1 MKDPTNNDVKMAPM
15 AGMTGMGG
23 GAVTSYQ
30 YLNLASDSDNWI
42 TVTSNDTYSLSQGQI
57 GVNSTTQTSS
67 NIIWQRTNYTRT
79 VTTTQVRLYTGFG
92 TYVGGTEVYNASG
105 TGANSEYRRQANWI
119 ETSDGGATYGSGPYD
134 NSQWGLYKWSGAS
147 GSCPKKT
154 NGQPSGSVNGKV
166 TAVTPN
172 GEVFCLGYDGQI
184 KALDNSLNTS
194 WQMHYTVNNYFH
206 MYTVD
211 ATGESESDLKCSV
224 MGYTLYSHNTGNKL
238 QPVALGY
245 NSNGSINYS
254 KKFTT
259 WTNQGLSALISMS
272 CRTGKSSNAIVYGG
286 SVPNTS
292 PTGAWLTVFQNVDG
306 SSPSI
311 KWDKNVRMFV
321 SSGNSTSMRGVTC
334 DDLGSTTPNIYC
346 CTKTTVSSVGYIGVH
361 KFAWD
366 GSHEWTT
373 KLSHP
378 TWDLQVGGMQ
388 CNKATGEIYIGGT
401 LYNGSASPT
410 TKAWLVRLEPDG
422 SGQGTSDTITD
433 TGAGIT
439 YSTESDY
446 DISNISMSI
455 SNISG
460 SNQGGSGSFQNAS
473 TPTRGVGGTMS
484 HDYDFF

>member
-1 MKDPTNNDVKMAPM
+1 MKDLTNQSVKMAPV
-15 AGMTGMGG
+15 AGLTGMGG
-23 GAVTSYQ
+23 GGITSYQ
-30 YLNLASDSDNWI
+30 YSGLTAESDNWV

-79 VTTTQVRLYTGFG
+79 VMTTQVRLYTGFG

-105 TGANSEYRRQANWI
+105 TTASTLYRRQCYWL
-119 ETSDGGATYGSGPYD
+119 ETSDGGATYCSGSYD
-134 NSQWGLYKWSGAS
+134 NSQWSIYKWSGSS

-154 NGQPSGSVNGKV
+154 NSQPQGTVNGKP

-172 GEVFCLGYDGQI
+172 GEVFCLGYDGEI

-194 WQMHYTVNNYFH
+194 WAKHYTVNSYFH
-206 MYTVD
+206 GYTVD
-211 ATGESESDLKCSV
+211 ATGESSGDLKATM
-224 MGYTLYSHNTGNKL
+224 MGYTMVSHNTGNKM
-238 QPVALGY
+238 QPVMLGY
-245 NSNGSINYS
+245 NSNGSLNYS
-254 KKFTT
+254 KTFTG

-272 CRTGKSSNAIVYGG
+272 CRTGKSSNGIVYGG
-286 SVPNTS
+286 SAPNTS
-292 PTGAWLTVFQNVDG
+292 PTGAWLTVMQNVDG

-321 SSGNSTSMRGVTC
+321 DSGQNTSMRGVTC
-334 DDLGSTTPNIYC
+334 DDLGSSSPNIYC
-346 CTKTTVSSVGYIGVH
+346 CTKTTVDSVSYIGVH
-361 KFAWD
+361 KFDWS

-378 TWDLQVGGMQ
+378 TWDMQVGGMQ

-401 LYNGSASPT
+401 MYSSSASPT

-439 YSTESDY
+439 YSTEADV
-446 DISNISMSI
+446 DISNVSMSLGTA
-455 SNISG
+455 SG
-460 SNQGGSGSFQNAS
+460 SNQSGSGSFQNAS
-473 TPTRGVGGTMS
+473 TNTRGVGGTMS
-484 HDYDFF
+484 HDYDNF